1 MKFIAVF
8 ALALALS
15 QAVQIKSSADLAL
28 ESKVNDLKESGWGRV
43 AVNLIQ
49 LQLATGGPMNELVTA
64 FQNLIRDLN
73 FKLGSE

>member
-28 ESKVNDLKESGWGRV
+28 ENKLQNLKESGWGRV
-43 AVNLIQ
+43 AVGL
-49 LQLATGGPMNELVTA
+49 MEL
-64 FQNLIRDLN
+64 
-73 FKLGSE
+73 